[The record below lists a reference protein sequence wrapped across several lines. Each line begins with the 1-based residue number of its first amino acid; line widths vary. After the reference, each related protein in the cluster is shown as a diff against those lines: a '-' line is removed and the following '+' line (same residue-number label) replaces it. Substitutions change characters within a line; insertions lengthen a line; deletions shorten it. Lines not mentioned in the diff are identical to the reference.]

1 VDWTKRD
8 RERLDVVEIDYSRQ
22 ERRVPRI
29 EHIRNTEIRRRMD
42 RFERASKKME
52 KQGLTDTEEEEHSK
66 GDHKQEEKENDQ
78 NKCGYNRCKK
88 I

>member
-8 RERLDVVEIDYSRQ
+8 RERLDVVEIDYLRQ

-66 GDHKQEEKENDQ
+66 GDHKQEVKENDQ

>member
-8 RERLDVVEIDYSRQ
+8 RERLDVVEIDYLRQ

-66 GDHKQEEKENDQ
+66 GDHKQEEKDMS
-78 NKCGYNRCKK
+78 R
-88 I
+88 